1 MARDGSN
8 AGELNAAPGAAAP
21 AVTAEQ
27 RAFTADFL
35 NSASQLLMFLEA
47 QLDALRQADRPDVA
61 PIIDACDG
69 AVHDVRIHLR
79 SMRNSGE

>member
-1 MARDGSN
+1 MAGNCSDS
-8 AGELNAAPGAAAP
+8 GEPKAVTGVAAPTM
-21 AVTAEQ
+21 TAER
-27 RAFTADFL
+27 RAFTVDFL

-47 QLDALRQADRPDVA
+47 QLDELRQADRPDVE

-79 SMRNSGE
+79 SMRNGGE

>member
-1 MARDGSN
+1 MAGNGSN
-8 AGELNAAPGAAAP
+8 SGELSTAPSAAAS

-27 RAFTADFL
+27 RAFTAEFL

-47 QLDALRQADRPDVA
+47 QLDALRQTDRPDVE

-79 SMRNSGE
+79 SMRGSGE